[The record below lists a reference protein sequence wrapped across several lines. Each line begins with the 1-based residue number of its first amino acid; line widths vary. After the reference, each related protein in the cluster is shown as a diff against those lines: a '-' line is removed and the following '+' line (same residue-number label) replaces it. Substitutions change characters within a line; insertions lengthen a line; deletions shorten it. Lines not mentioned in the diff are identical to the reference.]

1 MGQQKS
7 SSMMALRDER
17 MLASVIIAAI
27 DTLLVLF
34 VSFLDAFLVVFFV
47 LSCILCCVCQRDWIE
62 FWINFSRG
70 PRRNS
75 KKLL

>member
-34 VSFLDAFLVVFFV
+34 VSLLDAFLVVFFV
-47 LSCILCCVCQRDWIE
+47 LSCTLICFLSERLD
-62 FWINFSRG
+62 
-70 PRRNS
+70 
-75 KKLL
+75 

>member
-1 MGQQKS
+1 MGQLKS
-7 SSMMALRDER
+7 SSMMAVSDER

-34 VSFLDAFLVVFFV
+34 VSLLDAFLVVFFV
-47 LSCILCCVCQRDWIE
+47 LCILCCVCQRDWIE